1 MNILA
6 YLNRIERF
14 DFTAL
19 LGPLLPR
26 SLLVIFVVVS
36 AVFLIHT
43 APAVV
48 ATATDGR
55 RSVLLLAAAASP
67 SDLEA
72 LARSNGRPARGGVPT
87 RHG

>member
-48 ATATDGR
+48 ATAAD
-55 RSVLLLAAAASP
+55 AAASP